1 MRRSTHPF
9 LLGTA
14 TAVLIACPSP
24 DDPRDDTVGAP
35 AETSAAPE
43 PESANLQRQSPPA
56 PPAPAAVRPTT
67 AEPRAAETAPP
78 SDRPADAPSR
88 DATGERAAAPSAAAP
103 PTPSPTDARVDEP
116 ADPTVGNPFALPRGG
131 AVADADQKIETVR
144 QLIDG
149 LAQDALV
156 FASRLSGDQPDVT
169 GSTDVDRDAEKRSY
183 VERLRRTHRR
193 MRELMH
199 AVARCPD
206 ADPGRPV
213 ANRSAPVNA
222 LATEIDRYA
231 SARATATEA
240 NRHIERMR
248 PLVVRWKSVYIDPAA
263 AKRASEPRWSPP
275 RDLVRNWCP

>member
-1 MRRSTHPF
+1 
-9 LLGTA
+9 
-14 TAVLIACPSP
+14 
-24 DDPRDDTVGAP
+24 
-35 AETSAAPE
+35 
-43 PESANLQRQSPPA
+43 
-56 PPAPAAVRPTT
+56 
-67 AEPRAAETAPP
+67 
-78 SDRPADAPSR
+78 
-88 DATGERAAAPSAAAP
+88 
-103 PTPSPTDARVDEP
+103 
-116 ADPTVGNPFALPRGG
+116 
-131 AVADADQKIETVR
+131 VADADQKIETVR

-206 ADPGRPV
+206 ADPSRPV

-222 LATEIDRYA
+222 MAAEIDRYA

-263 AKRASEPRWSPP
+263 AKRASEPSWSPP